1 MAPYAN
7 ELWRFCFISEEE
19 QPGQDDQA
27 HHVELAEQP
36 EARFCRL
43 GIDRLVGSRCTQL
56 CTPGLDPQ
64 RPQEQS
70 GKRRPD
76 DHGNGYL
83 RAREGVRAK
92 TAFRP
97 AQL

>member
-19 QPGQDDQA
+19 QPG
-27 HHVELAEQP
+27 
-36 EARFCRL
+36 
-43 GIDRLVGSRCTQL
+43 
-56 CTPGLDPQ
+56 LDAQ